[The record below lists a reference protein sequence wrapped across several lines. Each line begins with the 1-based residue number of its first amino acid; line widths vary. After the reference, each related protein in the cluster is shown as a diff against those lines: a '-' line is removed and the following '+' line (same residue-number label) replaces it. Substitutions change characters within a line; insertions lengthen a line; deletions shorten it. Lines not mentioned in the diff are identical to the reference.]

1 MFGYVR
7 PLKPELRLKE
17 FERYRAYYCGLCRAM
32 GDCTGQCSRLT
43 LSYDAVFLATVR
55 CYLTNEAPTVKLIR
69 CLLHPLRRRPAVV
82 DSPQLAYCADAS
94 ALLTYRKLEDD
105 LCDEHGWKRLRAR
118 FGTWGLRVAYRRAAR
133 RHPVLDESIATA
145 LEELRRYEVGPS
157 PHSAD
162 VAAELFGRVMRYV
175 FSYGLE
181 STNARL
187 AAEIGDAVGRWIY
200 LIDAI
205 DDLREDEKKGRF
217 NPLRGVF
224 ADTSCENSTE
234 ILKTALNGVL
244 LSAERAH
251 ALMDAADSP
260 ELNEIVSNVLYLG
273 LPNTAKAVLS
283 RAFPIE
289 KTDTKES
296 LA

>member
-7 PLKPELRLKE
+7 TLKPELRLRE
-17 FERYRAYYCGLCRAM
+17 YERYRAYYCGLCRAM

-55 CYLTNEAPTVKLIR
+55 CCLTNEAPTVRPIR

-94 ALLTYRKLEDD
+94 ALLSYRKLEDD
-105 LCDEHGWKRLRAR
+105 LCDERGLKRLRAR
-118 FGTWGLRVAYRRAAR
+118 LGTWGLRTAYRRAAR
-133 RHPVLDESIATA
+133 RHPALNESIAGS
-145 LEELRRYEVGPS
+145 LKELRQYETS
-157 PHSAD
+157 SAPHSAD
-162 VAAELFGRVMRYV
+162 VAAELFGRVMRAV
-175 FSYGLE
+175 FSEGLE
-181 STNARL
+181 GANARL
-187 AAEIGDAVGRWIY
+187 AAEIGDAAGRWIY

-217 NPLRGVF
+217 NPLHTVL
-224 ADTSCENSTE
+224 ADTSRENRAE
-234 ILKTALNGVL
+234 ILQTALNSVL

-273 LPNTAKAVLS
+273 LPNVAKEVLS

-296 LA
+296 LE

>member
-7 PLKPELRLKE
+7 PLKSELRIRE
-17 FERYRAYYCGLCRAM
+17 YERYRAYYCGLCRAM

-43 LSYDAVFLATVR
+43 LSYDAVFLASVR
-55 CYLTNEAPTVKLIR
+55 CCLTNEPPTVKPIR
-69 CLLHPLRRRPAVV
+69 CLLHPLRRRPAVAE
-82 DSPQLAYCADAS
+82 SPQLAYCADAS
-94 ALLTYRKLEDD
+94 ALLSYRKLEDD
-105 LCDEHGWKRLRAR
+105 LCDEHGLRRLRAR
-118 FGTWGLRVAYRRAAR
+118 LGTWSLRSAYRRAAR
-133 RHPVLDESIATA
+133 RHPALDQAVAEA
-145 LEELRRYEVGPS
+145 LKELRLYEASPA

-162 VAAELFGRVMRYV
+162 VAAELFGRVMRAV
-175 FSYGLE
+175 FSEGLE
-181 STNARL
+181 GANARI
-187 AAEIGDAVGRWIY
+187 AAEIGDATGRWIY

-217 NPLRGVF
+217 NPLRDVF
-224 ADTSCENSTE
+224 ADTSCEKSTE

-273 LPNTAKAVLS
+273 LPNTAKTVLA
-283 RAFPIE
+283 RTFPIE

-296 LA
+296 LE